1 LRNVQTLRSGWV
13 KAELFVG
20 QRRQIGGCL
29 GDYGARHH
37 PLETFNEGLSC
48 HK

>member
-1 LRNVQTLRSGWV
+1 LRSIGWV

-37 PLETFNEGLSC
+37 PLETFNEGLSAVLSC